1 MITHYLR
8 VAVRNL
14 LNHKVQSLISLLGL
28 TMAFACIALSIYWE
42 HYERTYDAFHPNAER
57 IYRIR
62 RTSFYGDVSQS
73 TNNEMKD
80 YLKEHYPEVETAC
93 SFETSHISKIEW
105 GEESFPP
112 GILLKVTPEFA
123 EMFQVEW
130 LEGNRNLAS
139 YTANQIAVNDQ
150 MAAQFFGNTSPIGK
164 NLKTDNGTEYEVVAT
179 FKKWPKHTNHKFE
192 YLCRLDLTNE
202 EPNYYKYNTY
212 LMLRQDIPHEAFIE
226 KLKSDTIQWNH
237 NRAAIEVYDII
248 TPLKELHY
256 TYPVIDLNVQIEHI
270 RLFAWAALI
279 VSMSALLNYLTLFIS
294 RIRNRYRNMALRI
307 VHGSSGFQLFAML
320 MTEYLVLLLAAWL
333 VGMLFIELS
342 ISTFVEWSGLS
353 ASRESI
359 YKGCMFSLALVLLCA
374 CFLSFIPIQYFK
386 RKTLQAHIVKGR
398 SHFRTVSVCIQLFTS
413 MLFIFCSLTMYRQI
427 QHLLH
432 CDIGIQRKN
441 IACVYIQN
449 RDHPERKLQLIR
461 QLPMI
466 EKAMFMRMP
475 LFPSEGYSYSRTETE
490 DGIID
495 FRLMEINDSIAGF
508 YGLTMKEGAQS
519 FDIAERE
526 IIINETMAKLLN
538 MERPVGQTMKPFGK
552 IMGVINDFPTK
563 PPTQPMEA
571 IVFRKANAEKLYRNN
586 GNFIAYTYRGD
597 KEACK
602 KAVKETFKSDITND
616 GLPSPYYHIRDGEDV
631 YNEYL
636 KSEINL
642 SKLLG
647 CITFISILIAMFGVY
662 ALAVQSCEHRRKEIA
677 IRKINGAKMTTIL
690 RMFFKEYLLLIVTA
704 SVLAF
709 PIGYVLIKHWLERYI
724 LQMDITLW
732 MFFEIF
738 LGITLLVVL
747 CIFWHVWKVANEN
760 PAEVVKSE

>member
-1 MITHYLR
+1 MITHYLK

-14 LNHKVQSLISLLGL
+14 LNHKSQSLISLLGL
-28 TMAFACIALSIYWE
+28 AMAFACIALSIYWE

-62 RTSFYGDVSQS
+62 KTSFQGDVSQV
-73 TNNEMKD
+73 TNNEMKN

-93 SFETSHISKIEW
+93 SFEINHISRIEW
-105 GEESFPP
+105 GEESFPS

-130 LEGNRNLAS
+130 LEGNRNMAS

-150 MAAQFFGNTSPIGK
+150 MAGQLFGNTSPVGK
-164 NLKTDNGTEYEVVAT
+164 KLKADNGTEYEVVAT
-179 FKKWPKHTNHKFE
+179 FKKWPKHTNHGFE
-192 YLCRLDLTNE
+192 YLCRLDLENE
-202 EPNYYKYNTY
+202 ATNYYKYYTY
-212 LMLRQDIPHEAFIE
+212 LMLRRDIPHETFIE
-226 KLKSDTIQWNH
+226 KLKSDTIQWSDK
-237 NRAAIEVYDII
+237 RGSGEVYDII
-248 TPLKELHY
+248 TPLKEVHY
-256 TYPVIDLNVQIEHI
+256 THPIVDLSVQIEHI
-270 RLFAWAALI
+270 HLFVWAALI
-279 VSMSALLNYLTLFIS
+279 VSLSALLNYLTLFIS

-320 MTEYLVLLLAAWL
+320 MTEYLVLLVAAWL

-342 ISTFVEWSGLS
+342 MSTFVEWSGLT

-359 YKGCMFSLALVLLCA
+359 YKGNMLSLALVLLCA

-413 MLFIFCSLTMYRQI
+413 LLFIFCSLTMYRQI

-432 CDIGIQRKN
+432 CDIGIQRKKV
-441 IACVYIQN
+441 ACVYIQDRN
-449 RDHPERKLQLIR
+449 HPERKLQLIR

-508 YGLTMKEGAQS
+508 YGLTMKEGPQS

-526 IIINETMAKLLN
+526 IIINEAMAKLLN
-538 MERPVGQTMKPFGK
+538 MEHPVGQTIKPFGK
-552 IMGVINDFPTK
+552 IAGVIHNFQTK
-563 PPTQPMEA
+563 PPTQPMEP
-571 IVFRKANAEKLYRNN
+571 IVFHSTHFNKHYRRN
-586 GNFIAYTYRGD
+586 GNFIVYTYRGG

-602 KAVKETFKSDITND
+602 EAVRETFKSDTVDD
-616 GLPSPYYHIRDGEDV
+616 GLPSPYYRIRDGEDV

-636 KSEINL
+636 KSEVNL
-642 SKLLG
+642 SRLLG
-647 CITFISILIAMFGVY
+647 CITFISIVIALFGVY
-662 ALAVQSCEHRRKEIA
+662 ALAAQSCEHRRKEIA

-690 RMFFKEYLLLIVTA
+690 RMFFKEYLLMILTA

-709 PIGYVLIKHWLERYI
+709 PIGYVLMKRWLERYI
-724 LQMDITLW
+724 LQMDITPW
-732 MFFEIF
+732 MFVEIF

-747 CIFWHVWKVANEN
+747 CICWHIWKVANEN